1 MGLGKEFV
9 LLGKENSMSE
19 QNHPNEKPDMVSE
32 PTMEAY
38 PNIAGLK
45 ASITRYIQASEDSEL
60 LQEIYTL
67 LQAEKPVEKPLNLSR
82 HIDKVFSQY
91 PETLSKLAQ

>member
-1 MGLGKEFV
+1 
-9 LLGKENSMSE
+9 MSE

-45 ASITRYIQASEDSEL
+45 ASITRYIQASDDSEL

-67 LQAEKPVEKPLNLSR
+67 LQTERSVDKPLNLSR
-82 HIDKVFSQY
+82 HIEDIFKQY